1 MEGRSRTVAAPSCN
15 PLGCSGHVISVL
27 PYLWLLLAAIS
38 FLDRQAYGEGDL
50 IDDCIDY
57 LPIRT
62 FKNFVLPPDEG
73 SAPTSAPQSSARR
86 AEVST

>member
-38 FLDRQAYGEGDL
+38 FLVGALVSRLGWIAVG
-50 IDDCIDY
+50 
-57 LPIRT
+57 
-62 FKNFVLPPDEG
+62 KVSG
-73 SAPTSAPQSSARR
+73 SDPESVFA
-86 AEVST
+86 AERY